1 MAAHPAPGEDEDRG
15 LADLGQM
22 FEDEDGWQGPRVDPA
37 PAAQRAEPAAQPA
50 QPAGAVAEP
59 GSPETPAA
67 APRRPRGTAADLRLL
82 RSSSAV
88 RARAIAAV
96 VVPFVLYVLVMVVI
110 GRGDRFVLFLW
121 APILVAGVLVG
132 AVLDLGHRD
141 ARRVRG

>member
-1 MAAHPAPGEDEDRG
+1 
-15 LADLGQM
+15 
-22 FEDEDGWQGPRVDPA
+22 
-37 PAAQRAEPAAQPA
+37 
-50 QPAGAVAEP
+50 
-59 GSPETPAA
+59 
-67 APRRPRGTAADLRLL
+67 
-82 RSSSAV
+82 V

-96 VVPFVLYVLVMVVI
+96 VVPFALYVVVMVVI